1 MIVIDASAALELVLA
16 TSDGRRVADTVA
28 RSGQTL
34 HAPHLIDLEVL
45 QAVRRFA
52 RSGQLSVARAAQAW
66 ADFADLRIQRYGH
79 LALAARIW
87 ELRHNAT
94 AYDAAY
100 LALSEALPGT
110 LLTCDAALASLPGI
124 HARVELV

>member
-1 MIVIDASAALELVLA
+1 VIVIDASAALELVLA
-16 TSDGRRVADTVA
+16 TSDGRRVADIVA
-28 RSGQTL
+28 RSGETL

-52 RSGQLSVARAAQAW
+52 RSGQLSDERAAQAL
-66 ADFADLRIQRYGH
+66 ADFADLRIQRYGY
-79 LALAARIW
+79 LALAGRIW

-100 LALSEALPGT
+100 LALSEALPGILVT
-110 LLTCDAALASLPGI
+110 RDAALASLPGT
-124 HARVELV
+124 HAQVELV